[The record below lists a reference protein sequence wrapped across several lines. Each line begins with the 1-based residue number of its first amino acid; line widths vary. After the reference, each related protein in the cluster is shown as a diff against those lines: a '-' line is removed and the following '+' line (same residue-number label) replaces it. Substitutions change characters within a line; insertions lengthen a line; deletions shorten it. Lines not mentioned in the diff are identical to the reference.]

1 LFCSGFMRSFCEERI
16 QIQCANP
23 AAVFYAIPDSP
34 TVSGIACIQK
44 EKYMLV
50 QTEDEIR
57 SRGDPS
63 RLHENSGVGLPAAAL
78 ASATLLSAC
87 GGGGGSTGGSGSTA
101 PVINAPPVTEI
112 QASRFL
118 AQASTGATREQI
130 ARVSAIGYAAW
141 IDEQMAMSPSQTRWD
156 WLVAKGFNAAANIFT
171 QNGFDSVVWY
181 KLINAPDTL
190 RQRVTFALSEII
202 VVGID
207 GLVGAGWQAFSA
219 AQFLDLLEAQCFGNF
234 RTLLENVST
243 SAAMGQYLT
252 YRGNTKYNAKTGAL
266 PDENYARELMQLF
279 SIGLLKLNPD
289 GTPLTVNG
297 VQQETYTLDD
307 ITGLARV
314 FTGWDFDL
322 STSKT
327 DTPDFL
333 RRPMTQVDSRHETGA
348 STFLGATVPA
358 GLNGVQSLKAALD
371 IIFAHP
377 NVAPFICR
385 QLIQRL
391 VTSNPTPAYV
401 QRVASV
407 FLNDGKGVKG
417 NLGAVV
423 KALLLDDEAR
433 NAANLSNPQSGKLRE
448 PVLRLLAWARAYKL
462 SSVSGNWSIGNTS
475 DPATRLGQSPSRSS
489 SVLIFS
495 VPVICRRIA
504 RSVPHL
510 WSHRNFRSPMN
521 QPWSAM

>member
-1 LFCSGFMRSFCEERI
+1 
-16 QIQCANP
+16 
-23 AAVFYAIPDSP
+23 
-34 TVSGIACIQK
+34 
-44 EKYMLV
+44 MLV
-50 QTEDEIR
+50 QTEDEMVAVAARPARMKMPVRIYQQQR
-57 SRGDPS
+57 
-63 RLHENSGVGLPAAAL
+63 GVGDAAECL
-78 ASATLLSAC
+78 WWRNDRQYRRHSPVT
-87 GGGGGSTGGSGSTA
+87 SG
-101 PVINAPPVTEI
+101 PPVTDI

-141 IDEQMAMSPSQTRWD
+141 IDEQMAIPLSQTRWD

-190 RQRVTFALSEII
+190 RQRVTLALSEII
-202 VVGID
+202 VIGID

-307 ITGLARV
+307 ITGLARI

-358 GLNGVQSLKAALD
+358 GLNGAQSLKAAGYY
-371 IIFAHP
+371 FCASECC
-377 NVAPFICR
+377 PFICR

-417 NLGAVV
+417 NLGAVI

-433 NAANLSNPQSGKLRE
+433 NAEILSNPLR
-448 PVLRLLAWARAYKL
+448 
-462 SSVSGNWSIGNTS
+462 
-475 DPATRLGQSPSRSS
+475 
-489 SVLIFS
+489 
-495 VPVICRRIA
+495 
-504 RSVPHL
+504 
-510 WSHRNFRSPMN
+510 
-521 QPWSAM
+521 

>member
-1 LFCSGFMRSFCEERI
+1 
-16 QIQCANP
+16 
-23 AAVFYAIPDSP
+23 
-34 TVSGIACIQK
+34 
-44 EKYMLV
+44 
-50 QTEDEIR
+50 
-57 SRGDPS
+57 
-63 RLHENSGVGLPAAAL
+63 VGLPAAAL

-358 GLNGVQSLKAALD
+358 GLNGAQSLKAALD

-423 KALLLDDEAR
+423 KACCWMMKRATQRISVIR
-433 NAANLSNPQSGKLRE
+433 NPVNCANRCCVCWHGRVRISYRPSVVTGVSVIPAIRRPASGK
-448 PVLRLLAWARAYKL
+448 VLRALH
-462 SSVSGNWSIGNTS
+462 
-475 DPATRLGQSPSRSS
+475 RS
-489 SVLIFS
+489 LIFS

-510 WSHRNFRSPMN
+510 WSRRNFRSPMN